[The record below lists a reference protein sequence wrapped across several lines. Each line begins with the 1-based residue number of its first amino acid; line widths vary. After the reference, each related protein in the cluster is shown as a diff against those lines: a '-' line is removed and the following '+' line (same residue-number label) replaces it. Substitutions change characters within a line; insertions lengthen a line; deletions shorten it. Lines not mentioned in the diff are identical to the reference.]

1 MTRMIGTRGMWRGR
15 SRKASASVP
24 TRGIAVMGPLETERD
39 GPGGLLETQRYKAVY
54 LKGALR
60 D

>member
-1 MTRMIGTRGMWRGR
+1 MTRMIGTRGMQRDR
-15 SRKASASVP
+15 SRKASASLP
-24 TRGIAVMGPLETERD
+24 MIAVMGPLETERG
-39 GPGGLLETQRYKAVY
+39 GPGGLLETQRYKARY